1 MKRVSLRFAVL
12 MAAMMMT
19 MMMSAKTQDWGG
31 RVIDE
36 KGEPM
41 PYVVNV
47 VLLSLPDSAFVQ
59 GAMTDEQGVF
69 KIVTDI
75 SDGLFKVTSV
85 GYQTLYIN
93 AGNDLTIQMKE
104 DTQLLKEVVVKGQ
117 MPKTHVKGDAMR
129 TTVAGTILEKAG
141 TISDALSKIPSLEAE
156 RDGGVKVLGR
166 GDAEVYINGRRVQD
180 MKELSRLRSDQI
192 QHVDVV
198 QNPGARYAASVKAVV
213 RITLSVWAHTDEQSG
228 CELPNWRSRHH
239 RFAVGWALRS
249 L

>member
-1 MKRVSLRFAVL
+1 MINDMKRVSLRFAVL

-41 PYVVNV
+41 PYVNV

-59 GAMTDEQGVF
+59 GAMTDEQGMF

-75 SDGLFKVTSV
+75 NQGLFKVTSV

-93 AGNDLTIQMKE
+93 AGEGLTIQMKE

-117 MPKTHVKGDAMR
+117 MPKTHVKGEAMR

-141 TISDALSKIPSLEAE
+141 TVSDALSKMPSLEAE

-166 GDAEVYINGRRVQD
+166 GDAEVYINGCRAHHA
-180 MKELSRLRSDQI
+180 EE
-192 QHVDVV
+192 
-198 QNPGARYAASVKAVV
+198 GAGRGP
-213 RITLSVWAHTDEQSG
+213 E
-228 CELPNWRSRHH
+228 
-239 RFAVGWALRS
+239 F
-249 L
+249 